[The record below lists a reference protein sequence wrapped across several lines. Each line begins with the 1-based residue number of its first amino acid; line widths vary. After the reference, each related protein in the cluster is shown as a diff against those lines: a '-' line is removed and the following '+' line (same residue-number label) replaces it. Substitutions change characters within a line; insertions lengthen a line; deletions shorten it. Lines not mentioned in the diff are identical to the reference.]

1 MLLGT
6 PGKNQ
11 AFALLFQHMSID
23 QNETRK
29 SFMENRMKESQNKEI
44 KTVCGGLL
52 KDPTRFPSAE
62 YQNQELYF
70 CTQACLRAFQ
80 KNPVAFLA
88 GEIEHPTG
96 SD

>member
-1 MLLGT
+1 
-6 PGKNQ
+6 
-11 AFALLFQHMSID
+11 MSID
-23 QNETRK
+23 QNEKRYG
-29 SFMENRMKESQNKEI
+29 FMENRMNDSQTKEI

-62 YQNQELYF
+62 YQNEELYF

-80 KNPVAFLA
+80 KNPAAFLA
-88 GEIEHPTG
+88 GEIEHPTD